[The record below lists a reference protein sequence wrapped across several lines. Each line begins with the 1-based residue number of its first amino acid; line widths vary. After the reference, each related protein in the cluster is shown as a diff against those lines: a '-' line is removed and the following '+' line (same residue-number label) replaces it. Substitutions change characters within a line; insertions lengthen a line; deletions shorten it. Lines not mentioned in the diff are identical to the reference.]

1 MAFVPCPPPAMVCS
15 APFCC
20 EARVSLGFLSLS
32 LHVCKMGVI
41 LRRLVCRGA
50 CRSPWNVAAAWNTLS
65 IAVLMTESR
74 HLCDATACPSRAV
87 GARPLQG
94 WVVKSVVT
102 VVVVKSVGTVVVALS
117 YGVSALPV
125 WCVPLA
131 CMTSPDSE
139 PLWEERLW
147 SGRVLDK
154 ETEAVSLPRVPR
166 GPKARSLGW
175 NARLGV
181 CRPHPEP

>member
-1 MAFVPCPPPAMVCS
+1 MYRKTSTCS
-15 APFCC
+15 LT
-20 EARVSLGFLSLS
+20 LGKWLPSLSLS

-102 VVVVKSVGTVVVALS
+102 VVVVIVMMVIMGMMMIM
-117 YGVSALPV
+117 G
-125 WCVPLA
+125 
-131 CMTSPDSE
+131 
-139 PLWEERLW
+139 
-147 SGRVLDK
+147 
-154 ETEAVSLPRVPR
+154 
-166 GPKARSLGW
+166 
-175 NARLGV
+175 
-181 CRPHPEP
+181 